1 MLSFGVAQKVTASE
15 EQDQQVMLKQNFQNV
30 DIKVVIEAIAKL
42 TGQNFIIDPR
52 VKGKVTLI
60 APESMSPDSLNE
72 TLMSILRVHGYVA
85 IPGETATSI
94 IPANLARDRVP
105 FKHGQKAKD
114 GWVTEVL
121 EVKNVPASKLV
132 AVMRPLVAREGHLV
146 ALQESNNLI
155 VTDSIVNIGR
165 IKKILKRVDVNPA
178 GGYEVIRVEHGSA
191 EDMVKTIRSV
201 MPKSAIGSAVKIN
214 FDERTNRIILAG
226 DAQRRLGIRTL
237 IADLDI
243 PIKSDG
249 RVQVVYLRYAKAKE
263 LVPVL
268 QKISTNHSL
277 LSSVDGTE
285 LGAPAAATKPAK
297 NLSQMKSKDLKNRIS
312 IEADERM
319 NAIVLSAPPQVITA
333 LKGVIKQLDIRR
345 AQVLIEAI
353 LVEVS
358 ESKQAELGVE
368 WVANGPNGVGMIDF
382 SGTIP
387 ALLGSASNP
396 AAAAAALGSGASMA
410 VGQIGANNQGWGA
423 LIRALNADSRSN
435 ILATPTILTLD
446 NEKAEIVVG
455 REVPFQTGS
464 YTGTSGGTTPSNPFN
479 TIERKDVGLK
489 LKVKP
494 QINEGNEVFL
504 EIDQEVSDVLPK
516 GDAVDLQTTKR
527 QIKTKIIVA
536 DGHMIVLGG
545 LLNERETEVEKKMP
559 VLGDLPLL
567 GALFTSKQN
576 VREKVNLMVF
586 LRPVIVRDNTMS
598 SYYSNKKY
606 RLIRQDEQ
614 NLLENDLGLLE
625 GLRPHLP
632 SIEQWKDSIPAT
644 PYVTKKER
652 AEIEAEKQRQLEIE
666 AAKKAPKV
674 NSGYDYEND
683 ILDL

>member
-155 VTDSIVNIGR
+155 VTDSIVNIDR

-285 LGAPAAATKPAK
+285 LGTPAAATKPAK

-396 AAAAAALGSGASMA
+396 AAAATALGSGASMA

-464 YTGTSGGTTPSNPFN
+464 YTGTSSGTTPSNPFN

-614 NLLENDLGLLE
+614 NLLENDMGLLE

>member
-277 LSSVDGTE
+277 LNSVDGSE
-285 LGAPAAATKPAK
+285 VGAPAAATKPAK

-464 YTGTSGGTTPSNPFN
+464 YTGTSSGTTPSNPFN

>member
-85 IPGETATSI
+85 IPGESATSI

-178 GGYEVIRVEHGSA
+178 GGYEVIRIEHGSA

-226 DAQRRLGIRTL
+226 DMQRRLDIRTL
-237 IADLDI
+237 VADLDI

-277 LSSVDGTE
+277 LNSVDGSE
-285 LGAPAAATKPAK
+285 VGAPAVAGKPAK

-387 ALLGSASNP
+387 ALLGSAANP

-446 NEKAEIVVG
+446 NEEAEIIVG

-489 LKVKP
+489 LKVSP

-545 LLNERETEVEKKMP
+545 LLNERETEVEKKIP
-559 VLGDLPLL
+559 ILGDIPLL
-567 GALFTSKQN
+567 GSLFTSKQN

-586 LRPVIVRDNTMS
+586 LRPVIIRDNTMS

-614 NLLENDLGLLE
+614 SLLENDLGLLE

-632 SIEQWKDSIPAT
+632 SIEQWKDGIPAT

-652 AEIEAEKQRQLEIE
+652 AEIEAEKQRLLEVE

>member
-1 MLSFGVAQKVTASE
+1 
-15 EQDQQVMLKQNFQNV
+15 
-30 DIKVVIEAIAKL
+30 
-42 TGQNFIIDPR
+42 
-52 VKGKVTLI
+52 
-60 APESMSPDSLNE
+60 
-72 TLMSILRVHGYVA
+72 
-85 IPGETATSI
+85 
-94 IPANLARDRVP
+94 
-105 FKHGQKAKD
+105 
-114 GWVTEVL
+114 
-121 EVKNVPASKLV
+121 
-132 AVMRPLVAREGHLV
+132 
-146 ALQESNNLI
+146 
-155 VTDSIVNIGR
+155 
-165 IKKILKRVDVNPA
+165 
-178 GGYEVIRVEHGSA
+178 
-191 EDMVKTIRSV
+191 
-201 MPKSAIGSAVKIN
+201 
-214 FDERTNRIILAG
+214 
-226 DAQRRLGIRTL
+226 
-237 IADLDI
+237 
-243 PIKSDG
+243 
-249 RVQVVYLRYAKAKE
+249 
-263 LVPVL
+263 
-268 QKISTNHSL
+268 
-277 LSSVDGTE
+277 
-285 LGAPAAATKPAK
+285 
-297 NLSQMKSKDLKNRIS
+297 
-312 IEADERM
+312 
-319 NAIVLSAPPQVITA
+319 
-333 LKGVIKQLDIRR
+333 VIKQLDIRR